1 MEQNERRVE
10 QVEQGRRK
18 EAGEQKEVEQK
29 SSPRDASGNYRN
41 AVPNPMPLSLFSH
54 PPPVQPVCHGLLA
67 QKRTR
72 PASTA
77 MPFLLQLAQTVLIM
91 HDMPR

>member
-29 SSPRDASGNYRN
+29 SSPRDTSGNFPN
-41 AVPNPMPLSLFSH
+41 AVPNPMPLSLFS
-54 PPPVQPVCHGLLA
+54 PPS
-67 QKRTR
+67 TR
-72 PASTA
+72 PTGLSWTTGTEENSSRKHRHAISPSA
-77 MPFLLQLAQTVLIM
+77 CSDSPDYA
-91 HDMPR
+91 